1 MQSANESLSGPG
13 RLGVFNT
20 LLAELLLG
28 ESCSVGVESEHD
40 LLVAQRVLLLHNC
53 TLGASLALRCAQHG
67 LDFRGVDQTSNVCV
81 GNSVGGQEEVLL
93 KGGGSGGAAVDLIE
107 SLESS
112 RGPDNEATQVTTG
125 GELEEV
131 ESVDRGGLNT
141 GDVAESADELL
152 AVNLRVVDNERTTA
166 LAETAAPQLTLTGAH
181 LLGLLDLNELFTG
194 TDSLEELDGSLG
206 LGESTTLKGL
216 GFNNQRDLRNR
227 GNAVTTGEK
236 EGGNRGSSQG
246 GSGSEAP
253 RIGTIVSLPEKNVR
267 LQETEKLLLLAKV
280 DLAVPLSP
288 DLGRSEHATRAA
300 LVTEGSLTSTVST
313 TTRDTRNTGDSTA

>member
-1 MQSANESLSGPG
+1 MQSANESLSSPG
-13 RLGVFNT
+13 RLGVLNT

-28 ESCSVGVESEHD
+28 KSCSVGVESEHD

-53 TLGASLALRCAQHG
+53 TLGASLTLGCAQHG
-67 LDFRGVDQTSNVCV
+67 LDFRGVDQTSDVCV

-125 GELEEV
+125 GKLEEV

-152 AVNLRVVDNERTTA
+152 AVNLGVVDNERTTA

-194 TDSLEELDGSLG
+194 TNSLEELDGSLS

-216 GFNNQRDLRNR
+216 GVNNQRYLRNR

-236 EGGNRGSSQG
+236 EGGNGGSSQG
-246 GSGSEAP
+246 GSGSEA
-253 RIGTIVSLPEKNVR
+253 
-267 LQETEKLLLLAKV
+267 LLAKI

-313 TTRDTRNTGDSTA
+313 TTRDTRNTGNSTA